1 MSQPAQKPTHTRNPQ
16 DSMVS
21 TWRHDQ
27 SQWTFWHWMIELLG
41 LHLIDL
47 DRPVPIFSESDK
59 IPAVREWTL
68 HLWILL
74 HASIPLVLHHIYVSY
89 TNSTLNLLAT
99 FALYS
104 TAFKLNGIHEM
115 HIMRRLGQ
123 IYGFLDGDKHP
134 RDEIPNIGVGKV
146 IRELISTSTFRIIMA
161 IYLTYTPTLS
171 PSSLSW
177 KCLPLE
183 IGLYSIT
190 VDFWFYWYH
199 RLMHSTNSLWKFHR
213 RHHLTKHPNPLLSA
227 YADHEQEF
235 MDITGIPLLA
245 YTTLK
250 VLGLP
255 MGFYEWW
262 ICFQYIA
269 FSEFIGHSG
278 LRIHGGAPSTLNWVL
293 EFFDAELVIED
304 HDLHHRYGW
313 RKSHNYG
320 KQTRLWDRVFGTCHQ
335 RIESVKENV
344 DYKNRV
350 TMPIF

>member
-1 MSQPAQKPTHTRNPQ
+1 MSTKTITITRNPQ

-21 TWRHDQ
+21 TWRQDR
-27 SQWTFWHWMIELLG
+27 SQWNFWHWMIEILG

-47 DRPVPIFSESDK
+47 DKNVPIFSKKDK
-59 IPAVREWTL
+59 IPAIREWTV
-68 HLWILL
+68 HLWILS
-74 HASIPLVLHHIYVSY
+74 HAIIPLGLHHLYVRY
-89 TNSTLNLLAT
+89 TGHNLSLLGA

-104 TAFKLNGIHEM
+104 TAFKASGIHEM

-123 IYGFLDGDKHP
+123 VYGFLDGDKHP
-134 RDEIPNIGVGKV
+134 RDDIPDVGVGKV
-146 IRELISTSTFRIIMA
+146 LRELISTSSLRMIMS
-161 IYLTYTPTLS
+161 IYLTYQPDET
-171 PSSLSW
+171 PSSLQW
-177 KCLPLE
+177 KWLPLE
-183 IGLYSIT
+183 IGMYSIT

-199 RLMHSTNSLWKFHR
+199 RLMHSVGPLWKFHR

-250 VLGLP
+250 FMGLP

-278 LRIHGGAPSTLNWVL
+278 LRLHGGAPSTFNWIL

-320 KQTRLWDRVFGTCHQ
+320 KQTRLWDRIFGTCHE

-344 DYKNRV
+344 DYTNLV
-350 TMPIF
+350 TMPLL

>member
-1 MSQPAQKPTHTRNPQ
+1 MSKQTTTTRNPA

-21 TWRHDQ
+21 TWRHDR
-27 SQWTFWHWMIELLG
+27 SQWNTYHWMIELLG
-41 LHLIDL
+41 LHLIDS
-47 DRPVPIFSESDK
+47 DAEVPIFSKKDK
-59 IPAVREWTL
+59 IPAIREWTV

-74 HASIPLVLHHIYVSY
+74 HAAIPLAIHHAYTIYTGKNMS
-89 TNSTLNLLAT
+89 LIGA

-104 TAFKLNGIHEM
+104 SAFKLNGIHEM

-123 IYGFLDGDKHP
+123 VYGFLDGDKHP
-134 RDEIPNIGVGKV
+134 RDEIPDVGVGKV
-146 IRELISTSTFRIIMA
+146 IRELISTSTLRM
-161 IYLTYTPTLS
+161 
-171 PSSLSW
+171 W
-177 KCLPLE
+177 LPLE

-199 RLMHSTNSLWKFHR
+199 RMMHSVGPLWKFHR

-250 VLGLP
+250 IIGLP
-255 MGFYEWW
+255 MGFYGWW

-278 LRIHGGAPSTLNWVL
+278 LRLHGGAPSTVNWLL
-293 EFFDAELVIED
+293 EIFDAELVIED

-320 KQTRLWDRVFGTCHQ
+320 KQTRLWDSIFGTCHE

-344 DYKNRV
+344 DYTNRV
-350 TMPIF
+350 TMPLL

>member
-1 MSQPAQKPTHTRNPQ
+1 MSTQTTTKRNPA

-21 TWRHDQ
+21 TWRRDR
-27 SQWTFWHWMIELLG
+27 SQWNIWHWGIELLG
-41 LHLIDL
+41 LHLVDL
-47 DRPVPIFSESDK
+47 DKEVPIFSKKDK
-59 IPAVREWTL
+59 IPAVREWSL

-74 HASIPLVLHHIYVSY
+74 HAMIPLALHHAYTIY
-89 TNSTLNLLAT
+89 TGHNLHPVAA

-104 TAFKLNGIHEM
+104 GAFKVNGIHEM

-123 IYGFLDGDKHP
+123 RYGFLDGDKHA
-134 RDEIPNIGVGKV
+134 RDDIPDVGVGKV
-146 IRELISTSTFRIIMA
+146 QRELISTASLRMIMSVF
-161 IYLTYTPTLS
+161 LTYRQTETPT
-171 PSSLSW
+171 SLEW
-177 KCLPLE
+177 RWLPLE

-199 RLMHSTNSLWKFHR
+199 RLMHSVGPLWQFHR

-235 MDITGIPLLA
+235 MDILGVPFLA
-245 YTTLK
+245 YSTLK
-250 VLGLP
+250 LLGCP
-255 MGFYEWW
+255 MGFYGWW

-278 LRIHGGAPSTLNWVL
+278 LRVHSGAPSTVNWLL
-293 EFFDAELVIED
+293 EIFDAELVIED

-320 KQTRLWDRVFGTCHQ
+320 KQTRLWDRLFGTCLD
-335 RIESVKENV
+335 RIESVKGNV
-344 DYKNRV
+344 DYTNRV
-350 TMPIF
+350 TMPLL

>member
-1 MSQPAQKPTHTRNPQ
+1 MSTQTIKRNPA

-21 TWRHDQ
+21 TWRHDR
-27 SQWTFWHWMIELLG
+27 SQWNSSHWMIELLG
-41 LHLIDL
+41 LHLIDF
-47 DRPVPIFSESDK
+47 DAEVPVFSKKDK
-59 IPAVREWTL
+59 IPTIREWTV

-74 HASIPLVLHHIYVSY
+74 HAAIPLALHHVY
-89 TNSTLNLLAT
+89 TAYTGLNMHPIAA

-104 TAFKLNGIHEM
+104 SAFKLNGIHEM

-123 IYGFLDGDKHP
+123 VYGFLDGDKHP
-134 RDEIPNIGVGKV
+134 RDEIPDVGVGKA
-146 IRELISTSTFRIIMA
+146 IRELISTSTLRMVMAVFLTFRVGE
-161 IYLTYTPTLS
+161 TPA
-171 PSSLSW
+171 SLEW
-177 KCLPLE
+177 KWIPLE

-199 RLMHSTNSLWKFHR
+199 RMMHSVGPLWKFHR

-250 VLGLP
+250 IIGLP
-255 MGFYEWW
+255 MGFYGWW
-262 ICFQYIA
+262 ICLQYIA

-278 LRIHGGAPSTLNWVL
+278 LRLHGGAPSTVNWLL
-293 EFFDAELVIED
+293 EIFDAELVIED

-320 KQTRLWDRVFGTCHQ
+320 KQTRLWDRIFGTCHE

-344 DYKNRV
+344 DYTNRV
-350 TMPIF
+350 TMPLF

>member
-1 MSQPAQKPTHTRNPQ
+1 MSTQTTTIKRNSA
-16 DSMVS
+16 DSMVA
-21 TWRHDQ
+21 TWRHDR
-27 SQWTFWHWMIELLG
+27 SQWNFSHWMIELLG
-41 LHLIDL
+41 LHLIECD
-47 DRPVPIFSESDK
+47 PKVPIFSKKDK
-59 IPAVREWTL
+59 IPAIREWTV

-74 HASIPLVLHHIYVSY
+74 HAAVPLVLHHAY
-89 TNSTLNLLAT
+89 TTYAGQNMHLIAA

-104 TAFKLNGIHEM
+104 SAFKLNGIHEM

-123 IYGFLDGDKHP
+123 VYGFLDGDKHP
-134 RDEIPNIGVGKV
+134 RDEIPDVGVDKV
-146 IRELISTSTFRIIMA
+146 IRELISTSTLRMVMA
-161 IYLTYTPTLS
+161 LFLTYHPGKTPA
-171 PSSLSW
+171 SLEW
-177 KCLPLE
+177 KWLPLE

-199 RLMHSTNSLWKFHR
+199 RMMHSVGPLWKFHR

-235 MDITGIPLLA
+235 MDMMGIPLLA

-250 VLGLP
+250 TIGLP
-255 MGFYEWW
+255 MGFYGWW

-278 LRIHGGAPSTLNWVL
+278 LRLHGGAPSTVNWLL
-293 EFFDAELVIED
+293 EIFDAELVIED

-320 KQTRLWDRVFGTCHQ
+320 KQTRLWDRIFGTCHE
-335 RIESVKENV
+335 RIESVKDNV
-344 DYKNRV
+344 DYTNRV
-350 TMPIF
+350 TMPLL

>member
-1 MSQPAQKPTHTRNPQ
+1 MSTKTTTMKRNPA

-21 TWRHDQ
+21 TWRHDRT
-27 SQWTFWHWMIELLG
+27 QWGLWHWMIELLG

-47 DRPVPIFSESDK
+47 KGEVPVFSKKQK

-74 HASIPLVLHHIYVSY
+74 HAAIPLALHHAFVKY
-89 TNSTLNLLAT
+89 TGQNLGLLAA
-99 FALYS
+99 FGLYS

-123 IYGFLDGDKHP
+123 LYGFLDGDKHP
-134 RDEIPNIGVGKV
+134 RDEIPDVGVGKV
-146 IRELISTSTFRIIMA
+146 IRELISTSTFRMIMA
-161 IYLTYTPTLS
+161 IYLTYNANETPSTMQ
-171 PSSLSW
+171 W
-177 KCLPLE
+177 QWLPLE
-183 IGLYSIT
+183 IGVYSIT

-199 RLMHSTNSLWKFHR
+199 RLMHSTGPLWKFHR

-245 YTTLK
+245 YGTMKTM
-250 VLGLP
+250 GLP

-262 ICFQYIA
+262 VCFQYIA

-278 LRIHGGAPSTLNWVL
+278 LRIHGGAPSTLNWLL
-293 EFFDAELVIED
+293 ELFDAELVIED

-320 KQTRLWDRVFGTCHQ
+320 KQTRLWDRIFGTCLD
-335 RIESVKENV
+335 RIESVKDNV
-344 DYKNRV
+344 DYENRV
-350 TMPIF
+350 TMPLL

>member
-1 MSQPAQKPTHTRNPQ
+1 MSSRKVNPE
-16 DSMVS
+16 DSMAS
-21 TWRHDQ
+21 TWRQDQ
-27 SQWTFWHWMIELLG
+27 SQWTFWHWMIEILG

-47 DRPVPIFSESDK
+47 NTEVPVFSKKDK
-59 IPAVREWTL
+59 IPAMREWTPPSL
-68 HLWILL
+68 DPTARRHPTRPAPHLYS
-74 HASIPLVLHHIYVSY
+74 H
-89 TNSTLNLLAT
+89 NLNLLAT

-123 IYGFLDGDKHP
+123 VHGFLDGDKHP
-134 RDEIPNIGVGKV
+134 RDDIPDIGVGKV
-146 IRELISTSTFRIIMA
+146 LRELISTSAFRMVMA
-161 IYLTYTPTLS
+161 IFLTYQPDQTPSTMQ
-171 PSSLSW
+171 W
-177 KCLPLE
+177 KWLPLE
-183 IGLYSIT
+183 IGLYSVT

-199 RLMHSTNSLWKFHR
+199 RLMHSSGPLWKYHR

-245 YTTLK
+245 YTTMKL
-250 VLGLP
+250 VGLP

-262 ICFQYIA
+262 VCFQYIA

-278 LRIHGGAPSTLNWVL
+278 LRIHGGAPSTVNWLL
-293 EFFDAELVIED
+293 EVFDAELVIED

-320 KQTRLWDRVFGTCHQ
+320 KQTRLWDRIFGTCHE
-335 RIESVKENV
+335 RIESVKGNV
-344 DYKNRV
+344 DYTNRV
-350 TMPIF
+350 TMPLL

>member
-1 MSQPAQKPTHTRNPQ
+1 MSTQTTTTTKRNPA

-21 TWRHDQ
+21 TWRRDR

-41 LHLIDL
+41 LHLNSL
-47 DRPVPIFSESDK
+47 DKDPPVFSKKDK
-59 IPAVREWTL
+59 IPAMREWTL
-68 HLWILL
+68 HLWIVS
-74 HASIPLVLHHIYVSY
+74 HALIPIILHHAYTSY
-89 TNSTLNLLAT
+89 TGQNLGVIGA

-104 TAFKLNGIHEM
+104 SAFKLSGIHEM
-115 HIMRRLGQ
+115 HIMSRLGQ

-134 RDEIPNIGVGKV
+134 RDEIPDVGVGKV
-146 IRELISTSTFRIIMA
+146 MRELISTSTFRMIMS
-161 IYLTYTPTLS
+161 IYLTYRQDET
-171 PSSLSW
+171 PSSLKW
-177 KCLPLE
+177 EWLPLE

-199 RLMHSTNSLWKFHR
+199 RCMHSIGPLWQYHR

-250 VLGLP
+250 LLGLP

-278 LRIHGGAPSTLNWVL
+278 LRLHGGAPSTVNWLL
-293 EFFDAELVIED
+293 ELFDAELVIED

-320 KQTRLWDRVFGTCHQ
+320 KQTRLWDRMFGTCHH

-344 DYKNRV
+344 DYDNRV
-350 TMPIF
+350 TMPLF

>member
-1 MSQPAQKPTHTRNPQ
+1 MSIQTTTVKRNPE

-21 TWRHDQ
+21 TWRKDR
-27 SQWTFWHWMIELLG
+27 SQWNFSHWMIELLG
-41 LHLIDL
+41 LHLIDF
-47 DRPVPIFSESDK
+47 DAEVPIFSKKDQ
-59 IPAVREWTL
+59 IPVIREWTV

-74 HASIPLVLHHIYVSY
+74 HAAIPLTLHHVYITY
-89 TNSTLNLLAT
+89 TGQNLHPIAA

-104 TAFKLNGIHEM
+104 SAFKLNGIHEM
-115 HIMRRLGQ
+115 HVMRRLGHV
-123 IYGFLDGDKHP
+123 YGFLDGDKHP
-134 RDEIPNIGVGKV
+134 RDEIPDVGVGKV
-146 IRELISTSTFRIIMA
+146 IRELISTATLRMVMA
-161 IYLTYTPTLS
+161 VFLTYHSEEMPT
-171 PSSLSW
+171 SLEW
-177 KCLPLE
+177 KWLPLE

-199 RLMHSTNSLWKFHR
+199 RMMHSVGPLWKFHR

-250 VLGLP
+250 IIGLP
-255 MGFYEWW
+255 MGFYGWW

-278 LRIHGGAPSTLNWVL
+278 LRLHGGAPSTVNWLL
-293 EFFDAELVIED
+293 ELFDAELVIED

-320 KQTRLWDRVFGTCHQ
+320 KQTRLWDRIFGTCHE

-344 DYKNRV
+344 DYTNRV
-350 TMPIF
+350 TMPLF